1 MKQNAAGD
9 NTEDISTVEKT
20 VTIERTINL
29 TEQPPPKKISSRV
42 NAGKSAVEKALSGTG
57 FFSLRK
63 RKDVDSRIE
72 ELRDKLRP
80 GDVLFS
86 GEEEQLDLLEEGYD
100 LQKQFA
106 EGGQGVLY
114 RGFDR
119 KLRRLVAVKSLHGNL
134 SGNERQRR
142 LFLTEA
148 RVTAQLDH
156 PSIVP
161 IYTVNTDRQSGL
173 HLAMKL
179 INGETFKAYLE
190 QIATHYRLDGV
201 HSFDEAKSLRYRLE
215 IFLKVCD
222 ALEYAHNRNVMHG
235 DLKPANIMIGE
246 YHETYIMDWGIAGRI
261 RDKDGKPVEHEL
273 AGTPRYLAPEAIA
286 RETYDQRADIF
297 AMGAIL
303 FEAVLLKP
311 AFTGESVEDV
321 TSKIVAGQMEPLE
334 HRFGAHVDGD
344 LKAIIRKATAVD
356 PEQRYRQIRDLSA
369 DLRRYLMGFEVS
381 AKRDNPLMKVIR
393 WCYLHRQVTLFLLL
407 IALLVGMGALSH
419 TLYQNYRFSEQMRE
433 RETALSIAYSVC
445 SLAGYRLDEQFLR
458 LDQMTNFL
466 AADVQF
472 LLDYDLRGNSSRASR
487 AVQPFHSVKEMRTQR
502 FPGMI
507 HSEFHHGTIDPAALV
522 FSTTPDTD
530 QDKQRT
536 RLATISRFIPRLL
549 QIILAS
555 PVDAKT
561 ATGTLEQR
569 KASAFRDGTPIIR
582 VLFGFSD
589 GLYLAYPASGAFP
602 DKYDPRTR
610 PWYRSAEKEK
620 NRATAWT
627 TPYIDS
633 IPELGLVISCS
644 TRLPARNGPSKGV
657 CAIDI
662 SLAELIEELRSSG
675 NSGSYVEEKAIV
687 DDSGRIIVSTTADFA
702 ETEMRRY
709 RSADETVTFAILDNP
724 VLLSEMNRRKFG
736 IAVATDH
743 RGAEIVYAFCHIRS
757 VNWFYVEKMNIS
769 LLLEHFRRQR

>member
-321 TSKIVAGQMEPLE
+321 TSKIVAGQMEALE

-381 AKRDNPLMKVIR
+381 AKRDNPLMKVVR
-393 WCYLHRQVTLFLLL
+393 WCYLHRQVTLLLLL
-407 IALLVGMGALSH
+407 IALLLGMGALSH

-458 LDQMTNFL
+458 LDQMTSFL

-472 LLDYDLRGNSSRASR
+472 LLDYDRQETSATSPDSLN
-487 AVQPFHSVKEMRTQR
+487 PFHSVQEMRSSR
-502 FPGMI
+502 FPTMIPSDFHRGMI
-507 HSEFHHGTIDPAALV
+507 DPTALV
-522 FSTTPDTD
+522 FNTTQDTD
-530 QDKQRT
+530 RKKMRG
-536 RLATISRFIPRLL
+536 RLATISRFVPRLL

-555 PVDAKT
+555 PADAKT
-561 ATGTLEQR
+561 ASGTLEER
-569 KASAFRDGTPIIR
+569 KAAAFRDGTPIIR

-602 DKYDPRTR
+602 EQYDPRTR
-610 PWYRSAEKEK
+610 PWYRSVEEGKS
-620 NRATAWT
+620 RATVWT
-627 TPYIDS
+627 PPYIDS

-644 TRLPARNGPSKGV
+644 TRLPARNGPSEGV

-662 SLAELIEELRSSG
+662 SLAELIEELRSAG
-675 NSGSYVEEKAIV
+675 NSGNYVEEKAIV

-709 RSADETVTFAILDNP
+709 RSAGETVTFATLDNP
-724 VLLSEMNRRKFG
+724 VLLSEMNKRKFG
-736 IAVATDH
+736 IAVSTDH
-743 RGAEIVYAFCHIRS
+743 RGIEVVYAFCHIRS
-757 VNWFYVEKMNIS
+757 VNWFYVEKMNIA
-769 LLLEHFRRQR
+769 LLLEHCRKK